1 MKDVIGYEELFSITE
16 DGQIWSKRSSRFLKL
31 NILNGYLAHVTKI
44 GGREGKNV
52 VLKAHRLV
60 AKAYVSNPENKP
72 YVNHKDGDKLNN
84 HVDNLEWCTA
94 KENTQHAYATG
105 LAKAASGT
113 EHSSSKLS
121 EEAILFIRN
130 NYKPYDK
137 EFGARG
143 LGRRFGVS
151 HSVIS
156 NVINNKTLKGI
167 NLCLLIIIY

>member
-84 HVDNLEWCTA
+84 HVSNLEWCTA
-94 KENTQHAYATG
+94 KENSQHAYDTG
-105 LAKAASGT
+105 LAKAASGAD
-113 EHSSSKLS
+113 SPCAKLTA
-121 EEAILFIRN
+121 EDVLFIRAH
-130 NYKPYDK
+130 YKPYNR
-137 EFGARG
+137 EYGTRG
-143 LGRRFGVS
+143 LGRMFGVD

-156 NVINNKTLKGI
+156 DIINNKKYKAL
-167 NLCLLIIIY
+167 

>member
-94 KENTQHAYATG
+94 RENTQHAHDTG
-105 LAKAASGT
+105 LAKALSGT
-113 EHSSSKLS
+113 ENVNSKLS
-121 EEAILFIRN
+121 EEDVRYIRA
-130 NYKPYDK
+130 NYRPRDK
-137 EFGARG
+137 EFGTRG
-143 LGRRFGVS
+143 LGIKFNIAQS
-151 HSVIS
+151 TIS
-156 NVINNKTLKGI
+156 KIINNKTYK
-167 NLCLLIIIY
+167 NTN

>member
-105 LAKAASGT
+105 LAKAASGAD
-113 EHSSSKLS
+113 SPCAKLTA
-121 EEAILFIRN
+121 EDVLFIRAH
-130 NYKPYDK
+130 YKPYNR
-137 EFGARG
+137 EYGTRG
-143 LGRRFGVS
+143 LGRRFGVD

-156 NVINNKTLKGI
+156 DIINNKKYKAL
-167 NLCLLIIIY
+167 